1 MRTKKHII
9 LTLLSLILVSQNCR
23 SQELIANVY
32 GRNYQLLNGK
42 WNAIID
48 PYDQGIRMGM
58 FKNKKPVG
66 KTDFYEYS
74 FEEGLILNVPSDWNS
89 QIPELKFYEGTV
101 WLLAIWTSRKRK
113 TKDCYYTSMQSVIV
127 VKCT

>member
-74 FEEGLILNVPSDWNS
+74 FEEGLILNVLRFPN
-89 QIPELKFYEGTV
+89 LKFMKEQFGM
-101 WLLAIWTSRKRK
+101 LAIWTSRKRK

>member
-58 FKNKKPVG
+58 FKNKSLWVK
-66 KTDFYEYS
+66 
-74 FEEGLILNVPSDWNS
+74 LIFMNTHL
-89 QIPELKFYEGTV
+89 
-101 WLLAIWTSRKRK
+101 RK
-113 TKDCYYTSMQSVIV
+113 V
-127 VKCT
+127 

>member
-9 LTLLSLILVSQNCR
+9 LTLLSLILVNQNSW
-23 SQELIANVY
+23 SQELITNVY

-58 FKNKKPVG
+58 FKNKKPMG

-89 QIPELKFYEGTV
+89 QIPELKF
-101 WLLAIWTSRKRK
+101 L
-113 TKDCYYTSMQSVIV
+113 
-127 VKCT
+127 

>member
-9 LTLLSLILVSQNCR
+9 LTLLSLILVNQNSW
-23 SQELIANVY
+23 SQELITNVY

-58 FKNKKPVG
+58 FKNKKPMG

-74 FEEGLILNVPSDWNS
+74 L
-89 QIPELKFYEGTV
+89 
-101 WLLAIWTSRKRK
+101 RK
-113 TKDCYYTSMQSVIV
+113 V
-127 VKCT
+127 

>member
-74 FEEGLILNVPSDWNS
+74 FEEGLILNVPS
-89 QIPELKFYEGTV
+89 GT
-101 WLLAIWTSRKRK
+101 LRFPNLNFMKEQFGMLAIWTSRKRK

>member
-1 MRTKKHII
+1 
-9 LTLLSLILVSQNCR
+9 
-23 SQELIANVY
+23 
-32 GRNYQLLNGK
+32 
-42 WNAIID
+42 
-48 PYDQGIRMGM
+48 MGM
-58 FKNKKPVG
+58 FKNKKPMG

-101 WLLAIWTSRKRK
+101 WYARHLTSRKRK